1 VHNNDMKKILAI
13 TLLIPFGLRAQFH
26 LNLFGGFSN
35 YSGDLQSKRFTLDQS
50 YGAYGAG
57 VQYDLTT
64 HFSLLSGINF
74 GHVGAADKFNKP
86 DLQAR
91 NLSFQTK
98 ILEWNVMGEYNLF
111 DLNEHRFTPY
121 GFAGLAVYHFNPYAY
136 DTLGNKVYL
145 RPLSTEGE
153 GLPQYPG
160 NKEYRLTQLAI
171 PFGLGIKLRVTS
183 NVTLAYEV
191 AFRKLFT
198 DYLDD
203 VSNRYVSEATLL
215 ADKGPLAVEMAYRGN
230 ELKNAAPYPAAG
242 TLRGNSKY
250 DDWYYFSGISV
261 SISFGDGYND
271 ENSERSGKS
280 RIDCP
285 KKVY

>member
-1 VHNNDMKKILAI
+1 MNKIFAFV
-13 TLLIPFGLRAQFH
+13 LLIPIGLQAQFH

-50 YGAYGAG
+50 YGAFG
-57 VQYDLTT
+57 VGGQYDLTT
-64 HFSLLSGINF
+64 HFALLSNINL
-74 GHVGAADKFNKP
+74 GHVGASDKFNRP

-98 ILEWNVMGEYNLF
+98 IVEWNFMGEYNLF

-121 GFAGLAVYHFNPYAY
+121 AFVGLAIYHFNPYAY
-136 DTLGNKVYL
+136 DTLGDKVYL

-153 GLPQYPG
+153 GLSQYPG
-160 NKEYRLTQLAI
+160 DKEYSLTQFAI
-171 PFGLGIKLRVTS
+171 PFGVGIKLRVTS
-183 NVTLAYEV
+183 NVILAYEFS
-191 AFRKLFT
+191 FRKLFT

-203 VSNRYVSEATLL
+203 VSSRYVDEATLL

-230 ELKNAAPYPAAG
+230 EIKGGAPYPAAG

-250 DDWYYFSGISV
+250 DDWYYFSGIRV
-261 SISFGDGYND
+261 SISFGDGYNG

-285 KKVY
+285 KRVY